1 MAVVSAAGV
10 AARSHHGEDALLLR
24 VLHINV
30 ALVEFLPLADAVR
43 LLSVCRTLRHDAVL
57 ASHALRT
64 NASTSHGDAGCSS
77 DWCALRPT
85 TAFFD
90 GREWAFCGG
99 ALDSS
104 CDMSSRDPGS
114 NGIPSKSIKSIKST
128 GGTTTK
134 RGVVKHQH
142 LYAAQSL
149 SIAGFVAQ
157 RLYKWSF
164 SSVSLRCR
172 VEEWEFWQRVHD
184 TRFVCRPLVVPLRS
198 LPLANQVLK
207 THQQRWWLSDR
218 DAVRAALN
226 TVYPGFGD
234 SFLSH
239 PPSTSEIPSQM
250 SIRRA
255 NDLLGYHWD
264 AIAVSTAVD
273 GHSSAS
279 CALCDWREC
288 VIREYTARSPAML
301 SLGTTQIQHLHL
313 EEDAILRQI
322 LGSEAQLPE
331 WLQGVAM
338 DQQTLAEWLY
348 CALCRYHRRQCET
361 FYQPLKQ
368 LFVQQG
374 FSFVG
379 AVDVDWVDGNG
390 GEEQPAQLLAGVS
403 PSGFLCGLYR
413 MDLAGAR

>member
-1 MAVVSAAGV
+1 MTAA
-10 AARSHHGEDALLLR
+10 AIATSHHYGDDAPLLR
-24 VLHINV
+24 VIHINV
-30 ALVEFLPLADAVR
+30 ALVEFLSLPDAVR
-43 LLSVCRTLRHDAVL
+43 LLSVCRALHSDAVL
-57 ASHALRT
+57 ANHALRT
-64 NASTSHGDAGCSS
+64 NASTSHAGAGCCS
-77 DWCALRPT
+77 DWCSVRPT

-99 ALDSS
+99 ALDSR
-104 CDMSSRDPGS
+104 CDVSNRDPGS
-114 NGIPSKSIKSIKST
+114 NGITSKSSKSIKSN
-128 GGTTTK
+128 GGTK
-134 RGVVKHQH
+134 RSAVNHQH
-142 LYAAQSL
+142 SFAAQSL
-149 SIAGFVAQ
+149 SIAGFVAH

-164 SSVSLRCR
+164 SSVSLLYR

-184 TRFVCRPLVVPLRS
+184 TRFVCRPFVVPILS
-198 LPLANQVLK
+198 LTPEKQALQAQ
-207 THQQRWWLSDR
+207 HQRWWLSDR
-218 DAVRAALN
+218 DLVRVALDQ
-226 TVYPGFGD
+226 VHPGFGD

-239 PPSTSEIPSQM
+239 SAPANGIPSQLTN
-250 SIRRA
+250 SRRA

-264 AIAVSTAVD
+264 AITVSTSVD
-273 GHSSAS
+273 GHISAS
-279 CALCDWREC
+279 CALCDWRER

-331 WLQGVAM
+331 WLQGIAL
-338 DQQTLAEWLY
+338 DESQQTLAEWLY
-348 CALCRYHRRQCET
+348 CVLCRYHRRQCET

-374 FSFVG
+374 FSFVV
-379 AVDVDWVDGNG
+379 AVDVDWIDNGGGG
-390 GEEQPAQLLAGVS
+390 GEEQPTQLLAGIS